1 MNIDVSATTHP
12 IPVPE
17 PDMTPERLFDR
28 AVALRSLLRQQ
39 QDAADERG
47 TYSVEVHEAFLKAGF
62 YRVTQPR
69 LFGGYEFELG
79 TNYRLIIEVSR
90 GHPAAGW
97 CLSLGG
103 SHAYV
108 VGSHWSERA
117 QRELFGSDGHFIA
130 PHRPATMGTLKPVQG
145 GYILNGQW
153 NYCSGIPY
161 ATHLLC
167 GAMLDDAPLDAT
179 PLHGAPLGGA
189 RPDVAEPDLAE
200 PDGARPDGARPDGA
214 KSDSARP
221 DSAKPD
227 GAGGA
232 RQVVVPRAAFE
243 VLDDWGGD
251 RTLGMRA
258 SGSNSARVRDAFVP
272 AHMVVQLDWL
282 GARPDGM
289 ENGTPGTRLHG
300 NPMYLGRMMG
310 PYHCSLVAVVVG
322 AAWAALDEF
331 ETLMLRNR
339 SLADPALLW
348 ADHPDYLRPFGLALA
363 MTEAAETILFG
374 VADRYMDYCRRWAA
388 DRTPITVEDNL
399 RLWGLAQQAGG
410 LARQAVELLFQNS
423 LSAPT
428 KKGSRLDRY
437 FRDVAMYNSHVSALQ
452 QNHATFVARAHFGRP
467 TGFRGL

>member
-1 MNIDVSATTHP
+1 VNQTDP

-17 PDMTPERLFDR
+17 PDMTPDRLFGR
-28 AVALRSLLRQQ
+28 AIALRGRLRDQ
-39 QDAADERG
+39 QDEADERG
-47 TYSVEVHEAFLKAGF
+47 AYSAEMHQAFLQAGF

-69 LFGGYEFELG
+69 LFGGYEFDLG
-79 TNYRLIIEVSR
+79 TNYRLIVEISR

-108 VGSHWSERA
+108 VGSHW
-117 QRELFGSDGHFIA
+117 
-130 PHRPATMGTLKPVQG
+130 PATMGTLKPVDG

-167 GAMLDDAPLDAT
+167 GATL
-179 PLHGAPLGGA
+179 
-189 RPDVAEPDLAE
+189 
-200 PDGARPDGARPDGA
+200 
-214 KSDSARP
+214 
-221 DSAKPD
+221 D
-227 GAGGA
+227 GAGDA

-272 AHMVVQLDWL
+272 EHMVVRLDWL

-289 ENGTPGTRLHG
+289 EDGTPGTRLHG

-322 AAWAALDEF
+322 TAWAALDEF
-331 ETLMLRNR
+331 ETLMTRQR
-339 SLADPALLW
+339 SLADPTLLW

-363 MTEAAETILFG
+363 MTEAAEMLLHG
-374 VADRYMDYCRRWAA
+374 VADRYMDFCRRWER

-399 RLWGLAQQAGG
+399 RLWAVAQQAGG

-428 KKGSRLDRY
+428 KKGSKLERY

-452 QNHATFVARAHFGRP
+452 QNHATYVARAHFGRP

>member
-1 MNIDVSATTHP
+1 MKLDISAADRAAP

-17 PDMTPERLFDR
+17 PDLTPDRLFER
-28 AVALRSLLRQQ
+28 AMALRSLLREQ
-39 QDAADERG
+39 QDEAEERG
-47 TYSVEVHEAFLKAGF
+47 CYSVALHQQFLLAGF

-69 LFGGYEFELG
+69 RFGGYEFELG
-79 TNYRLIIEVSR
+79 TNYRLIVEISR

-97 CLSLGG
+97 CLSLGA

-108 VGSHWSERA
+108 VGSHWPAQA
-117 QRELFGSDGHFIA
+117 QRELFGNDGHFIA
-130 PHRPATMGTLKPVQG
+130 PHRPATMGTLRPVPG

-167 GAMLDDAPLDAT
+167 GATLDTEL
-179 PLHGAPLGGA
+179 
-189 RPDVAEPDLAE
+189 
-200 PDGARPDGARPDGA
+200 
-214 KSDSARP
+214 
-221 DSAKPD
+221 
-227 GAGGA
+227 GGA

-243 VLDDWGGD
+243 MLDDWGGD
-251 RTLGMRA
+251 RTLGLRA
-258 SGSNSARVRDAFVP
+258 SGSHSALVRDAFVP
-272 AHMVVQLDWL
+272 EHMAVQLDWL
-282 GARPDGM
+282 AARPDGM
-289 ENGTPGTRLHG
+289 EHGTPGTRLHG

-339 SLADPALLW
+339 CLADPSLLW
-348 ADHPDYLRPFGLALA
+348 TDHPDYLRPFGLALS
-363 MTEAAETILFG
+363 MTEAAESVLHA
-374 VADRYMDYCRRWAA
+374 VAERYMELCRRWQR
-388 DRTPITVEDNL
+388 DRTPISVEDNL
-399 RLWGLAQQAGG
+399 RLWAQAQQAGG

-428 KKGSRLDRY
+428 KQGSRLQRY

-452 QNHATFVARAHFGRP
+452 QNQATYVARAHFGRP

>member
-1 MNIDVSATTHP
+1 MNVNLPITVRPGA
-12 IPVPE
+12 IPVAE
-17 PDMTPERLFDR
+17 PDMTPERLFER
-28 AVALRSLLRQQ
+28 AIAMRQMLRDQ
-39 QDAADERG
+39 QDEADERG
-47 TYSVEVHEAFLKAGF
+47 CYAPDVHDAFVQAGF

-69 LFGGYEFELG
+69 LFGGYEFALG
-79 TNYRLIIEVSR
+79 TAYRLIVEIAR
-90 GHPAAGW
+90 GHPASGW

-108 VGSHWSERA
+108 IGSHWTERA
-117 QRELFGSDGHFIA
+117 QRELFGRDGHFIA
-130 PHRPATMGTLKPVQG
+130 PHRPAAMGVLKPVEG

-167 GAMLDDAPLDAT
+167 GAT
-179 PLHGAPLGGA
+179 IEGTTQG
-189 RPDVAEPDLAE
+189 
-200 PDGARPDGARPDGA
+200 
-214 KSDSARP
+214 
-221 DSAKPD
+221 
-227 GAGGA
+227 
-232 RQVVVPRAAFE
+232 RQAVVPRRDFE
-243 VLDDWGGD
+243 IVDDWGGD
-251 RTLGMRA
+251 LTLGLRG
-258 SGSNSARVRDAFVP
+258 SGSNSARVREAFVP
-272 AHMVVQLDWL
+272 EHMVVKLDWL

-289 ENGTPGTRLHG
+289 EDGTPGTRLHG

-310 PYHCSLVAVVVG
+310 PYHCSLVSVVVG

-339 SLADPALLW
+339 SLADPTLLW
-348 ADHPDYLRPFGLALA
+348 ADHPDYLRPFGLALS
-363 MTEAAETILFG
+363 MTEAADTILFG
-374 VADRYMDYCRRWAA
+374 VADRYKAYCQRWQR

-423 LSAPT
+423 LSSPT
-428 KKGSRLDRY
+428 KKGSRLERY

-452 QNHATFVARAHFGRP
+452 LNHATYVARAHFGRP

>member
-1 MNIDVSATTHP
+1 MNLTVPVKAVREP

-17 PDMTPERLFDR
+17 SDLTPATLFER
-28 AVALRSLLRQQ
+28 AIALRGLLREQ
-39 QDAADERG
+39 QDQADEG
-47 TYSVEVHEAFLKAGF
+47 GAYSPEVHEAFLNAGF

-69 LFGGYEFELG
+69 LFGGYEFDLG
-79 TNYRLIIEVSR
+79 TNYRLIVEISR

-108 VGSHWSERA
+108 VGSHWPEQA
-117 QRELFGSDGHFIA
+117 QRELFGLDGHFIA
-130 PHRPATMGTLKPVQG
+130 PHRPAAMGTLKPVAG
-145 GYILNGQW
+145 GYLLNGQW

-167 GAMLDDAPLDAT
+167 GAMLDT
-179 PLHGAPLGGA
+179 G
-189 RPDVAEPDLAE
+189 
-200 PDGARPDGARPDGA
+200 DGPPVG
-214 KSDSARP
+214 
-221 DSAKPD
+221 
-227 GAGGA
+227 
-232 RQVVVPRAAFE
+232 RQAVVPRAAFE
-243 VLDDWGGD
+243 ILDDWGGD

-258 SGSNSARVRDAFVP
+258 SGSNSARVSNAFVP
-272 AHMVVQLDWL
+272 EHMVVQLDWL
-282 GARPDGM
+282 GAKPDGM

-310 PYHCSLVAVVVG
+310 PYHCSLVSVVVG

-331 ETLMLRNR
+331 EALMLRNR
-339 SLADPALLW
+339 SLADPTLLW
-348 ADHPDYLRPFGLALA
+348 ADHVDYQRPFGLALS

-374 VADRYMDYCRRWAA
+374 VADKYKALCQRWAH
-388 DRTPITVEDNL
+388 DRTPISVEDNL
-399 RLWGLAQQAGG
+399 RLWALAQQAGG

-428 KKGSRLDRY
+428 RKGSRLDRY

-452 QNHATFVARAHFGRP
+452 NNQATYVARAHFGRP

>member
-1 MNIDVSATTHP
+1 MNLNVSAAVKSDP

-17 PDMTPERLFDR
+17 PDMTPQRLFDR
-28 AVALRSLLRQQ
+28 AVALRGLLRDQ
-39 QDAADERG
+39 QDEADERG
-47 TYSVEVHEAFLKAGF
+47 TYSPEMHRAFVEAGF

-69 LFGGYEFELG
+69 LFGGYEFDLG
-79 TNYRLIIEVSR
+79 TNYRLIVEISR

-108 VGSHWSERA
+108 VGSHWPEQA
-117 QRELFGSDGHFIA
+117 QRELFGRDGHFIA
-130 PHRPATMGTLKPVQG
+130 PHRPATMGNLKPVEG

-167 GAMLDDAPLDAT
+167 GAMLLDDAA
-179 PLHGAPLGGA
+179 
-189 RPDVAEPDLAE
+189 
-200 PDGARPDGARPDGA
+200 PDGSP
-214 KSDSARP
+214 
-221 DSAKPD
+221 
-227 GAGGA
+227 

-258 SGSNSARVRDAFVP
+258 SGSHSARVRDAFVP
-272 AHMVVQLDWL
+272 EHMVVQLDWL

-310 PYHCSLVAVVVG
+310 PYHCSLVSVVVG
-322 AAWAALDEF
+322 TAWAALDEF

-339 SLADPALLW
+339 SLAEPALLW

-363 MTEAAETILFG
+363 MTEAAETILHG
-374 VADRYMDYCRRWAA
+374 VADRYMEYCHRWQR
-388 DRTPITVEDNL
+388 DRTPISVEDNL
-399 RLWGLAQQAGG
+399 RLWALAQQAGG
-410 LARQAVELLFQNS
+410 LARQAVELMFQNS

-428 KKGSRLDRY
+428 RKGSRLERY

-452 QNHATFVARAHFGRP
+452 HNHATYVARAHFGRP

>member
-1 MNIDVSATTHP
+1 MCAIDIRGVSEVSLSLSAGPRTQT

-17 PDMTPERLFDR
+17 PDLTPARLFER
-28 AVALRSLLRQQ
+28 AIAMREMLREQ
-39 QDAADERG
+39 QDEADEHG
-47 TYSVEVHEAFLKAGF
+47 TYAPEVHEAFVKAGF

-69 LFGGYEFELG
+69 MFGGYEFDLG
-79 TNYRLIIEVSR
+79 TNYRLIVEISR
-90 GHPAAGW
+90 GHPGAGW

-108 VGSHWSERA
+108 VGSHWPERA
-117 QRELFGSDGHFIA
+117 QRDLFGADGHFIA
-130 PHRPATMGTLKPVQG
+130 PHRPAAMGTLRPVQG

-167 GAMLDDAPLDAT
+167 GATL
-179 PLHGAPLGGA
+179 
-189 RPDVAEPDLAE
+189 
-200 PDGARPDGARPDGA
+200 PDGA
-214 KSDSARP
+214 
-221 DSAKPD
+221 
-227 GAGGA
+227 GA
-232 RQVVVPRAAFE
+232 RQVVVPRSAFE
-243 VLDDWGGD
+243 IIDDWGGD

-258 SGSNSARVRDAFVP
+258 SGSNSARVTDAFVP
-272 AHMVVQLDWL
+272 AHMAVQLDWL
-282 GARPDGM
+282 AARPDGM

-331 ETLMLRNR
+331 ERLMLRNH
-339 SLADPALLW
+339 SLADANLLW
-348 ADHPDYLRPFGLALA
+348 ADHPDYQRPFGLALA
-363 MTEAAETILFG
+363 MTEAAETVLHG
-374 VADRYMDYCRRWAA
+374 VAGRYMDLCRRWAH
-388 DRTPITVEDNL
+388 DRTPISVEDNL
-399 RLWGLAQQAGG
+399 RLWGLAQQSGG
-410 LARQAVELLFQNS
+410 LARQAVELLFQNC

-428 KKGSRLDRY
+428 KKGSRLERY

-452 QNHATFVARAHFGRP
+452 QNHATYVARAHFGRP